1 MGNLKF
7 YVVSLLAL
15 VLSFAA
21 VPALADDD
29 EETTTYSY
37 SNLSE
42 LLASFDGY
50 TFDDSALGCY
60 SVEDYTAEA
69 VNSALTTAKALTED
83 SEESDITESYTT
95 LSAILNAGFEINV
108 PAEGSFLRI
117 SSYMLQY
124 NGTGTYY
131 LSSNVS
137 ESDAN
142 RADFITDGTGAET
155 IFYYDGSLLS
165 FAKGYYPTSYLSSNA
180 GIVFDAIQTDDPVEV
195 GFVQFVANDDNGGT
209 APGVYGVCFT
219 PSSSGTF
226 GYTYMLSCDANHY
239 AQSMT
244 TRYGGRWLGFYLEE
258 VTTLPYTTNSAGYAT
273 IYSPVALTIPD
284 GITVYTAEIS
294 DADELTYTLTEIED
308 LTVIPQ
314 ETPVVVKGEAS
325 TTYSFTIV
333 DDVEESTI
341 ESSMGGQIATAL
353 STGVEYVI
361 DDTAEELAFTLTTSD
376 DELAGFT
383 AYATAETSTDDDVDY
398 AETTTFTINTTT
410 GVLRRWDNDNTSANS
425 SAGTYFAY
433 WTSNDYLDSDTDPY
447 LILYV
452 ATANNMTYDSDGN
465 INAAAGSSGCDYTL
479 LTASGYV
486 ITGYSFDYTL
496 AGSSATTFTIDD
508 TEYTPSSTTQ
518 SVSITDLSDQT
529 VTAWTQSGNNLM
541 ALSNFTVT
549 VAKRDDYK
557 THVNLFQT
565 PVYRTVGTYW
575 IPYRIPAIATAKNGD
590 VIAVAD
596 YRYSGKDIG
605 VYGNSSGRLD
615 LHYSVLSDN
624 GATWTDPA
632 TIPGA
637 VGYSDSSSD
646 YNGFGDPAI
655 VADRESNKILLLCC
669 TGNVSY
675 TNGTRDSHQGIAR
688 FYAEYDETNG
698 WVWSPDADEETDDI
712 SETIYS
718 MFDESTVGTP
728 ASMFVGSGRIF
739 QSSTCKVGDYYRI
752 YCAVLY
758 KDVNSVEKNYVLY
771 SDDFGQTWSVLGGV
785 DAPGVTS
792 GANEPKVEELPDGSI
807 VLSSR
812 ITGGRYYNIYTFT
825 STETGA
831 GYWGTQA
838 TSNSSNSGVAA
849 VSNSCNGEL
858 MILPVVDSDGNSTY
872 LALQSVPFG
881 SGRANVGIY
890 YKELASLADDY
901 ADPSTLAGNWDGSYQ
916 MSYIGSAYS
925 TMTLQADG
933 NLGFLFEEEAYGSAA
948 QYTIVYYN
956 LSISEI
962 TGGQYSYDADAEKA
976 EVFTTTLLDD
986 EYSNYSSLSDGSYV
1000 GMIGNISDITT
1011 AYNAYTSDPSQTTY
1025 EAFHAAIVAAE
1036 TIEIEED
1043 KLYTLLNYYNSG
1055 YYMEYDMINKT
1066 LHARSDWDYNQMPE
1080 LFRFV
1085 ASDTEGEYY
1094 VQNVGTGL
1102 YIGQTS
1108 SGSVPT
1114 TDDKEYTYTVTSTTD
1129 GLSLVACTD
1138 PTNSARPYL
1147 HLQTSGYLVVCWGST
1162 DASYWYI
1169 KPVEIDAEELLTVAK
1184 TSLSTLRKQDSD
1196 EYSALSTALT
1206 TYNNETTDDNLL
1218 ALYTAVYT
1226 YQNAAAPQAGNFY
1239 RFKGNGSGYYI
1250 LNGTTNGNVTMGKV
1264 ATADITD
1271 ENYIN
1276 SIYYYDDN
1284 TYLANYA
1291 NGYTIYQTSQ
1301 RTLYTDNTP
1310 NTWTIAF
1317 SEYTWGAFT
1326 LYSNNSG
1333 SKWMYDN
1340 TSKIDRNG
1348 SQDTSTGYHRTDW
1361 HIEEVDYLPV
1371 TISSVGKATLYTP
1384 VALKIPDG
1392 VTAYTL
1398 TFDLTAGTA
1407 KKTQLSDVI
1416 PAATGVLLEHDE
1428 TDATTYKFYI
1438 SDETSDADQGELTG
1452 SVYTQEISDIST
1464 YNYYILYNGTNGVA
1478 FYAINSLTSPY
1489 LSGSKA
1495 YYVETVSTSSES
1507 PAYFGI
1513 DGTATGVTTLLT
1525 EADDTDEPYYD
1536 LQGRPTKDPSGGIYI
1551 KDGRKVYVK

>member
-1 MGNLKF
+1 MGKLKF

-29 EETTTYSY
+29 DTTYSY
-37 SNLSE
+37 SDLSE
-42 LLASFDGY
+42 LLSSFEDY

-60 SVEDYTAEA
+60 SVSDYTAEA
-69 VNSALTTAKALTED
+69 INSALSTAKALTED
-83 SEESDITESYTT
+83 SDESDITASYTT
-95 LSAILNAGFEINV
+95 LNAILTVGFTLNLPTAGM
-108 PAEGSFLRI
+108 FLRFQ
-117 SSYMLQY
+117 SVANTS
-124 NGTGTYY
+124 YY
-131 LSSNVS
+131 LGSANS
-137 ESDAN
+137 ETEGYTDRLGST
-142 RADFITDGTGAET
+142 TDGTTNET
-155 IFYYDGSLLS
+155 VFYYDGTYLTNVYSGYKLETCETANNGLYYCGVTDGSVIS
-165 FAKGYYPTSYLSSNA
+165 FENEFYNKNNSNA
-180 GIVFDAIQTDDPVEV
+180 LVIGAYVIVYNNGSNRLFLANGASYVQGASHTSGSVTALPGYAFYITEVSADDAITITQ
-195 GFVQFVANDDNGGT
+195 
-209 APGVYGVCFT
+209 
-219 PSSSGTF
+219 
-226 GYTYMLSCDANHY
+226 
-239 AQSMT
+239 
-244 TRYGGRWLGFYLEE
+244 
-258 VTTLPYTTNSAGYAT
+258 NSAGYAT
-273 IYSPVALTIPD
+273 VYSPVEISVPDGATPYVVSIDSDGSPQWTELSITTIPANSGVVLKYSSD
-284 GITVYTAEIS
+284 TENAAATASEDDS
-294 DADELTYTLTEIED
+294 DDEEIEYMNGQVAAATATGSEYV
-308 LTVIPQ
+308 L
-314 ETPVVVKGEAS
+314 S
-325 TTYSFTIV
+325 V
-333 DDVEESTI
+333 DDDGNVTFT
-341 ESSMGGQIATAL
+341 QATA
-353 STGVEYVI
+353 G
-361 DDTAEELAFTLTTSD
+361 

-383 AYATAETSTDDDVDY
+383 AYAVAETSTDDVDY

-410 GVLRRWDNDNTSANS
+410 GVLRRWNNDYTSENS

-433 WTSNDYLDSDTDPY
+433 WTSNDYLESDTDPY

-508 TEYTPSSTTQ
+508 TEYTPSSETQ
-518 SVSITDLSDQT
+518 SVSITGLSDQT

-549 VAKRDDYK
+549 VAKTDDYK

-615 LHYSVLSDN
+615 LHYSVSSDN
-624 GATWTDPA
+624 GATWTDPT

-637 VGYSDSSSD
+637 VGYTNSSSD

-675 TNGTRDSHQGIAR
+675 SNGTRDNHQGIAR

-698 WVWSPDADEETDDI
+698 WVWSPGEDDDTDDI
-712 SETIYS
+712 SKTIYS

-771 SDDFGQTWSVLGGV
+771 SDDFGQNWSVLGGV

-825 STETGA
+825 NTEEGT

-962 TGGQYSYDADAEKA
+962 TDGQYSYDASAEKA

-1000 GMIGNISDITT
+1000 GMISNISDITT
-1011 AYNAYTSDPSQTTY
+1011 AYTDYTSDPSQTTY
-1025 EAFHAAIVAAE
+1025 EAFHAAIVAAIVAAE

-1043 KLYTLLNYYNSG
+1043 KLYTLLNYYLSG

-1085 ASDTEGEYY
+1085 AADTEGEYY

-1114 TDDKEYTYTVTSTTD
+1114 TDDKEYTYTVTSTSD

-1169 KPVEIDAEELLTVAK
+1169 KPVEIDAEELLTVAN
-1184 TSLSTLRKQDSD
+1184 TSLDTQRKQDSD

-1206 TYNNETTDDNLL
+1206 TYNNDATSDNLL

-1239 RFKGNGSGYYI
+1239 RFQGNGSGYYI
-1250 LNGTTNGNVTMGKV
+1250 LNGTTNGNVTMGEV

-1326 LYSNNSG
+1326 LYSNYSG

-1348 SQDTSTGYHRTDW
+1348 SQDTSTGYYRTDW

-1371 TISSVGKATLYTP
+1371 TISAVGKATLYTP
-1384 VALKIPDG
+1384 VALEIPDG

-1398 TFDLTAGTA
+1398 TFDLTEGTA

-1438 SDETSDADQGELTG
+1438 SDETSDADGGELTG
-1452 SVYTQEISDIST
+1452 SVYTQEISDISN

-1478 FYAINSLTSPY
+1478 FYAINDLTSPY

-1513 DGTATGVTTLLT
+1513 DGTTTGVTTLLT

-1536 LQGRPTKDPSGGIYI
+1536 LQGRPTKNPAGGIYI
-1551 KDGRKVYVK
+1551 KGGRKVYVK

>member
-29 EETTTYSY
+29 TTYSY
-37 SNLSE
+37 SELST
-42 LLASFDGY
+42 LLSSFEDY

-60 SVEDYTAEA
+60 SVSGYTAEA
-69 VNSALTTAKALTED
+69 VNSALTTANALTAD
-83 SEESDITESYTT
+83 SDASDITASYNT
-95 LSAILNAGFEINV
+95 LSAILTAGFTLNL
-108 PAEGSFLRI
+108 PQAGTYLRI
-117 SSYMLQY
+117 KSRQASTYVSSQEY
-124 NGTGTYY
+124 
-131 LSSNVS
+131 SSGGSALV
-137 ESDAN
+137 EDA
-142 RADFITDGTGAET
+142 DETT
-155 IFYYDGSLLS
+155 IFYYDGSSLVS
-165 FAKGYYPTSYLSSNA
+165 VATGYYPTSATTN
-180 GIVFDAIQTDDPVEV
+180 GVTFTAIASDPVTVDFTAVYSPATSSTLQV
-195 GFVQFVANDDNGGT
+195 GYYAVHFNGSYTLSVT
-209 APGVYGVCFT
+209 ASTYNTNCQSSYKTEGGYFINFT
-219 PSSSGTF
+219 
-226 GYTYMLSCDANHY
+226 
-239 AQSMT
+239 
-244 TRYGGRWLGFYLEE
+244 LEE
-258 VTTLPYTTNSAGYAT
+258 VSADDAITITQNSAGYAT
-273 IYSPVALTIPD
+273 VYSPVEMSVPDGATPYVVSIDSVGNPQWTELSITTIPANSGVVLKYSSD
-284 GITVYTAEIS
+284 TESVAAAASEDDSDDEEITY
-294 DADELTYTLTEIED
+294 
-308 LTVIPQ
+308 
-314 ETPVVVKGEAS
+314 
-325 TTYSFTIV
+325 
-333 DDVEESTI
+333 
-341 ESSMGGQIATAL
+341 MGGQVAAATA
-353 STGVEYVI
+353 TGSEYVLGV
-361 DDTAEELAFTLTTSD
+361 DDDGNVTFTQTSEG

-383 AYATAETSTDDDVDY
+383 AYATAETSTTDVDY

-410 GVLRRWDNDNTSANS
+410 GVLRRWDNDNTSGNS

-433 WTSNDYLDSDTDPY
+433 WTSNDYLESDTDPY

-486 ITGYSFDYTL
+486 ITGYSFDYVL
-496 AGSSATTFTIDD
+496 AGSSATTFTIGDD
-508 TEYTPSSTTQ
+508 SYTPSSTTQ
-518 SVSITDLSDQT
+518 SVSITGLSDQT

-549 VAKRDDYK
+549 VAKTDYYK

-615 LHYSVLSDN
+615 LHYSVSSDN
-624 GATWTDPA
+624 GATWTDPT

-637 VGYSDSSSD
+637 MGYTNSSSD

-669 TGNVSY
+669 TGSVSY
-675 TNGTRDSHQGIAR
+675 SNGTRDNHQGIAR
-688 FYAEYDETNG
+688 FYAEYDETEEE
-698 WVWSPDADEETDDI
+698 WVWSPDSGKTDDI

-718 MFDESTVGTP
+718 MFDESKVGTP

-976 EVFTTTLLDD
+976 EVFTSTLLYD

-1000 GMIGNISDITT
+1000 GMISNISNITT

-1085 ASDTEGEYY
+1085 AADTEGEYY

-1162 DASYWYI
+1162 TASYWYI
-1169 KPVEIDAEELLTVAK
+1169 KPVEIDAEELLAVAD
-1184 TSLSTLRKQDSD
+1184 TSLSTQRKQDSD

-1206 TYNNETTDDNLL
+1206 TYKNDATDDNLL

-1250 LNGTTNGNVTMGKV
+1250 LNGTTNGNVTMGEV
-1264 ATADITD
+1264 AMADITD

-1326 LYSNNSG
+1326 LYSNYSDG

-1340 TSKIDRNG
+1340 TSKIDRNKN
-1348 SQDTSTGYHRTDW
+1348 QDTSTGYYRTDW

-1384 VALKIPDG
+1384 VALEIPDG

-1428 TDATTYKFYI
+1428 TDATTYKFCI
-1438 SDETSDADQGELTG
+1438 SDETSDADGGDLTG
-1452 SVYTQEISDIST
+1452 SVYTKEISDIST
-1464 YNYYILYNGTNGVA
+1464 YNYYILYNGTKGVA
-1478 FYAINSLTSPY
+1478 FYAVNSLTSPY

-1536 LQGRPTKDPSGGIYI
+1536 LQGRPTKNPSGGIYI